1 MGGSNG
7 YAAYSGFNGSGMN
20 GGLAQLR
27 SMREQA
33 IAATSDWSSKLNGNT
48 SMTSNAKRLDSIFGA
63 DVFSEKVMRQRLPK
77 DVFKR
82 LNETIK
88 RGARLD
94 PQLADAV
101 AAAMK
106 DWAIENGATH
116 YTHWFQPLTGLTAE
130 KHDSMIVPDGHGGM
144 LFEFSGSA
152 LVQGEPDASSFP
164 SGGLRA
170 TFEARGYT
178 AWDPTSPA
186 FLTRSDSGVVTLC
199 IPTAFVSWNG
209 EALDKKTPLLRSID
223 ALSEQAMRILKL
235 FGTDKGVSRV
245 NTTLGAEQ
253 EYFLIDRSFYFSRP
267 DLLVCDRTLFGARPP
282 KGQQLEDHYFGSIP
296 SRVLAFMDESEREMY
311 RLGIPVKTRHNEVAP
326 GQFEVAPI
334 FEQANVACDHQML
347 VMETLKRVAPRF
359 GLQAILHEKPFAG
372 INGSGKHNNWSMST
386 DTGVNLLDPRDEAH
400 TNSQFLVFLCAVIR
414 AVDLNADILRAS
426 IASASN
432 DHRLGANEAPPA
444 IISIFLG
451 DMLTDIIEQIE
462 KGKASRTIKGGKL
475 DLGARTLP
483 MLPRDPGDRNR
494 TSPFAFTGNKFEF
507 RAVGSSQTSA
517 WPMTVLNAIVC
528 ESVDYIATQLE
539 RAAGKNPSEQKLQA
553 AVSSVL
559 KKIIKDHKRVVFNG
573 DGYTEAWHQ
582 EAAKR
587 GLPNLKD
594 TVEALPVL
602 KSSKAVNLFKKYKI
616 LSAPETTSRAHIF
629 IEKFCKQVSIEAETM
644 VQMARTQVLP
654 AAVRHQK
661 MLAETVAASVN
672 AGTDSDVA
680 REELDRYAEMVR
692 ELREKLEKLEHALEH
707 EDQGG
712 GHGGGDAGGPWAHAK
727 HIKAHVR
734 PAMGELRHIVDELEG
749 VTSAD
754 LWPIPSYREM
764 LFIK

>member
-1 MGGSNG
+1 MMAGTNG
-7 YAAYSGFNGSGMN
+7 YGMNGSGHN
-20 GGLAQLR
+20 GSGGAGSLHA
-27 SMREQA
+27 MREQA
-33 IAATSDWSSKLNGNT
+33 VSSTMDWNLKLNGNGAMNN
-48 SMTSNAKRLDSIFGA
+48 SAKRLDTHFGA
-63 DVFSEKVMRQRLPK
+63 DVFSEKAMRSRLPK

-82 LNETIK
+82 LMETIK

-94 PQLADAV
+94 QELADVV

-144 LFEFSGSA
+144 LFEFSGHA
-152 LVQGEPDASSFP
+152 LAQGEPDASSFP
-164 SGGLRA
+164 SGGLRS

-178 AWDPTSPA
+178 AWDATSPA

-223 ALSEQAMRILKL
+223 ALSEQAMRVLKL
-235 FGTDKGVSRV
+235 FGTDKGVTRV
-245 NTTLGAEQ
+245 NTMLGAEQ
-253 EYFLIDRSFYFSRP
+253 EYFLIDRSFYFARP

-311 RLGIPVKTRHNEVAP
+311 RMGIPVKTRHNEVAP
-326 GQFEVAPI
+326 GQFEIAPI
-334 FEQANVACDHQML
+334 FEHANVACDHQML

-372 INGSGKHNNWSMST
+372 VNGSGKHNNWSMST
-386 DTGVNLLDPRDEAH
+386 DTGVNLLDPRDETH

-414 AVDLNADILRAS
+414 AVDMHADILRAS

-451 DMLTDIIEQIE
+451 DMLEDIIEQVE
-462 KGKASRTIKGGKL
+462 KGRTSRTLKGGKL

-483 MLPRDPGDRNR
+483 MLPRDAGDRNR

-517 WPMTVLNAIVC
+517 WPMTVLNTIVT
-528 ESVDYIATQLE
+528 ESVDYVATQLE
-539 RAAGKNPSEQKLQA
+539 KKVGKSTSDAKLQS
-553 AVSSVL
+553 AVRDLL

-573 DGYTEAWHQ
+573 DGYTEAWHK

-587 GLPNLKD
+587 GLPNFKD

-602 KSSKAVNLFKKYKI
+602 KSPKAIALFRKYKV
-616 LSAPETTSRAHIF
+616 LSEAESRSRAHIH
-629 IEKFCKQVSIEAETM
+629 IEKFCKQVVIEADTM

-654 AAVRHQK
+654 AAIRHQK
-661 MLAETVAASVN
+661 MLAETVAASAA

-692 ELREKLEKLEHALEH
+692 ELREKMEKLEHAQEH
-707 EDQGG
+707 GSAG
-712 GHGGGDAGGPWAHAK
+712 GHGSEDPWAHAK
-727 HIKAHVR
+727 HIKQEVR
-734 PAMGELRHIVDELEG
+734 PAMGELRTIVDELEG

-754 LWPIPSYREM
+754 LWPLPTYREM